1 MVEREQLVELVPHY
15 IAMLLLMLVALWAL
29 RSAFGQLGFWVELV
43 VLVAIVTVYRPL
55 VKRLGVAPSLW

>member
-15 IAMLLLMLVALWAL
+15 LAMLLLMLVALWAI
-29 RSAFGQLGFWVELV
+29 RTVAGDLGFWVELV
-43 VLVAIVTVYRPL
+43 VLVAIVTVYRPV